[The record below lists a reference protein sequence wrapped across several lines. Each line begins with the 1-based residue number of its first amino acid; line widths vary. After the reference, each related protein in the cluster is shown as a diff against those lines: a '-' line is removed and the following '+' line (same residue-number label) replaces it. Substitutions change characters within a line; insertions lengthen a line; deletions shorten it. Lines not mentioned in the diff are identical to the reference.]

1 METRKK
7 EKREA
12 IFLSSD
18 VSLWEMSYWFLKSK
32 KLEKQTATSCSATV
46 SLRSQIMN
54 DCKKLS

>member
-18 VSLWEMSYWFLKSK
+18 VSLRKMSCWFLKSK
-32 KLEKQTATSCSATV
+32 KLEKQTATSCSATIPF
-46 SLRSQIMN
+46 RSQIMN
-54 DCKKLS
+54 DRKKLS